1 MSRQPHEFHRIKAT
15 INTAKDEV
23 DVIDL
28 SLNLGVDTSRA
39 YLKTLTKLIDWNV
52 IGPIAYVFYAESA
65 EAFKC
70 HGWVLR
76 SSFSGS

>member
-1 MSRQPHEFHRIKAT
+1 MSRQPHEFHRIKAV

-39 YLKTLTKLIDWNV
+39 YLKTLTKLID
-52 IGPIAYVFYAESA
+52 
-65 EAFKC
+65 
-70 HGWVLR
+70 
-76 SSFSGS
+76 